1 MPVALN
7 FPRSGASSLK
17 WHASAPLVMLPQR
30 MSDLGLLKS
39 ARLDQDP
46 PTVVREAQ
54 DAISW
59 LSRAV
64 IELDKGSAEAANTLS
79 EALGRLLAVW
89 VFAQTAGDLAKSG

>member
-1 MPVALN
+1 
-7 FPRSGASSLK
+7 
-17 WHASAPLVMLPQR
+17 MLPQR

>member
-1 MPVALN
+1 
-7 FPRSGASSLK
+7 
-17 WHASAPLVMLPQR
+17 
-30 MSDLGLLKS
+30 
-39 ARLDQDP
+39 
-46 PTVVREAQ
+46 VVREAQ

-79 EALGRLLAVW
+79 EARGRLLAVW